1 MCGPNTHFGG
11 LDIPFVEGEGEV
23 LYHVDHLPLAEGT
36 YVLSVSAHNQMDTLM
51 YDYHDRLY
59 AFKVCQFDDPREKG
73 IVRLRGEW
81 RWED

>member
-1 MCGPNTHFGG
+1 
-11 LDIPFVEGEGEV
+11 
-23 LYHVDHLPLAEGT
+23 LAEGT